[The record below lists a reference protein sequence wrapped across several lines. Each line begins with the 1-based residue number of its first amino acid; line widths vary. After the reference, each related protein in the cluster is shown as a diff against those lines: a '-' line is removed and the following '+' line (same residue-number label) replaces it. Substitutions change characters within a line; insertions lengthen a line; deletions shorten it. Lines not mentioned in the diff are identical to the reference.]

1 MNWKKRF
8 TTKRLV
14 LMGLFVALS
23 YVLSF
28 FEFPVFPATPYL
40 KLDFCNV
47 FIMLPAFLLGPVEG
61 ILVCAL
67 KEILS
72 LIDSSSGG
80 VGEIANFL
88 MTSAFILLPA
98 IVYRFRKG
106 FKTVAATLAGAC
118 LIGTGTAL
126 LVNRFIVFPLY
137 MGAGAADV
145 FRSVFWFVLAFNLIK
160 TASISLV
167 TVLLYKRLSIFLK
180 KKHI

>member
-1 MNWKKRF
+1 
-8 TTKRLV
+8 
-14 LMGLFVALS
+14 MGLFVALS

-88 MTSAFILLPA
+88 MTSAFILLPS
-98 IVYRFRKG
+98 IVYQFRKG
-106 FKTVAATLAGAC
+106 FKTVALSLAGAC
-118 LIGTGTAL
+118 FIGTGVAL
-126 LVNRFIVFPLY
+126 LANRFIVFPLY
-137 MGAGAADV
+137 MGGAAPAV
-145 FRSVFWFVLAFNLIK
+145 FNSAFWYVLAFNLIK
-160 TASISLV
+160 TASISIV

-180 KKHI
+180 KKQI

>member
-1 MNWKKRF
+1 MNLKKRF

-23 YVLSF
+23 YVISF
-28 FEFPVFPATPYL
+28 LEFPIFPVTPYL

-61 ILVCAL
+61 IIVCGL
-67 KEILS
+67 KEVLS

-88 MTSAFILLPA
+88 MASAFILLPS
-98 IVYRFRKG
+98 IVYQFRKG
-106 FKTVAATLAGAC
+106 FKTVALSLAGAC
-118 LIGTGTAL
+118 LIGTGAAL
-126 LVNRFIVFPLY
+126 LANRFIVFPLY
-137 MGAGAADV
+137 MGGAAAGV
-145 FRSVFWFVLAFNLIK
+145 FKSVFWFVLLFNLIK
-160 TASISLV
+160 TVAISLV
-167 TVLLYKRLSIFLK
+167 TGLLYKRLSIFLK

>member
-23 YVLSF
+23 YVISF
-28 FEFPVFPATPYL
+28 LEFPIFPATPYL

-61 ILVCAL
+61 ILVCGL

-88 MTSAFILLPA
+88 MASAFILLPA
-98 IVYRFRKG
+98 IVYQFRKG
-106 FKTVAATLAGAC
+106 FKTVAVSLVGAC
-118 LIGTGTAL
+118 FVGTGAAL
-126 LVNRFIVFPLY
+126 FVNRFIVFPLY
-137 MGAGAADV
+137 MGSAASAVFNGA
-145 FRSVFWFVLAFNLIK
+145 FWYVLTFNLIK
-160 TASISLV
+160 TASVSIL